1 MRQWEMGE
9 VMSKLEPA
17 TKVRVTIPEP
27 KAYNGRVEGSRK
39 LDTDPVTRYL
49 RDIGRIPLLTP
60 EQELELAHQVASGC
74 IKAKQKLVESN
85 LRLVVSIAT
94 KYQKRG
100 LTLLDL
106 IQEGSQG
113 CQRAAEKFDPT
124 KGYKFSTYATWWIR
138 QSITRAIDNQKDVVR
153 KPNHIHDTVTQLGKV
168 ERTIARHQGMPP
180 TIWQVANYL
189 LDFEPNIR
197 ESSIKTWAIEYRKI
211 DTTDERREELLA
223 KSVEQIRWIKS
234 VTTRKAQSLNRIVSE
249 GNQRNVEFI
258 DWLTE
263 PGSEDAAKEI
273 DKSLALEKLKDAIA
287 QLSSKQQEVVL
298 MRFGF
303 KSEELNLTKIAR
315 KLKIS
320 RQGVQQIESRALR
333 NLASQLTG
341 LDEVLKW

>member
-1 MRQWEMGE
+1 
-9 VMSKLEPA
+9 MSNA
-17 TKVRVTIPEP
+17 THPKVRVTISEP
-27 KAYNGRVEGSRK
+27 KAYSGRVESSRK

-60 EQELELAHQVASGC
+60 EQELELAYKVNSGC
-74 IKAKQKLVESN
+74 LKAKQKLVESN

-138 QSITRAIDNQKDVVR
+138 QSITRAIDNQKDLVR
-153 KPNHIHDTVTQLGKV
+153 KPNHIHDTVTQLGKI
-168 ERTIARHQGMPP
+168 ERIISQYQGAPP
-180 TIWQVANYL
+180 TPRQVANYL

-234 VTTRKAQSLNRIVSE
+234 VTRKAQSLNRIISE

-273 DKSLALEKLKDAIA
+273 DKSLALEKLKDAIV
-287 QLSSKQQEVVL
+287 QLSPRQQEVVL

-320 RQGVQQIESRALR
+320 RQGVQQIESRALA
-333 NLASQLTG
+333 NLAFHLQG
-341 LDEVLKW
+341 LEGVLEW

>member
-1 MRQWEMGE
+1 
-9 VMSKLEPA
+9 VSNATPA
-17 TKVRVTIPEP
+17 TKIRVTIPEP

-49 RDIGRIPLLTP
+49 RDIGKIPLLTP
-60 EQELELAHQVASGC
+60 EQELELAHKVGNGC
-74 IKAKQKLVESN
+74 LKAKQKLVESN

-100 LTLLDL
+100 LPLLDL

-138 QSITRAIDNQKDVVR
+138 QSITRAIDNQKDLVR

-168 ERTIARHQGMPP
+168 ERIISRHQGMPP
-180 TIWQVANYL
+180 TPRQVANYL

-234 VTTRKAQSLNRIVSE
+234 VTRKAQSLNRIVSE

-258 DWLTE
+258 DWLKE
-263 PGSEDAAKEI
+263 PGSEDAASVI

-303 KSEELNLTKIAR
+303 CGNVMSLSQIAK

-320 RQGVQQIESRALR
+320 TQGVQQTQNRALC
-333 NLASQLTG
+333 NLAFHLKG
-341 LDEVLKW
+341 LGEVLTW

>member
-1 MRQWEMGE
+1 
-9 VMSKLEPA
+9 MSNA
-17 TKVRVTIPEP
+17 THPKVRVTISEP
-27 KAYNGRVEGSRK
+27 KAYSGRVESSRK

-60 EQELELAHQVASGC
+60 EQELELAYKVNSGC
-74 IKAKQKLVESN
+74 LKAKQKLVESN

-138 QSITRAIDNQKDVVR
+138 QSITRAIDNQKDLVR
-153 KPNHIHDTVTQLGKV
+153 KPNHIHDTVTQLGKI
-168 ERTIARHQGMPP
+168 ERIISQYQGAPP
-180 TIWQVANYL
+180 TPRQVANYL

-234 VTTRKAQSLNRIVSE
+234 VTRKAQSLNRIISE

-273 DKSLALEKLKDAIA
+273 DKSLALEKLKDAIV
-287 QLSSKQQEVVL
+287 QLSPRQQEVVL

-320 RQGVQQIESRALR
+320 RQGVQQIESRALA
-333 NLASQLTG
+333 NLAFHLQG
-341 LDEVLKW
+341 LEVVLEW